1 MLNTL
6 IVIYKPEWIAA
17 FDGKRLSQDKLSR
30 HATDVAILS
39 LAAAQQ
45 HKAHKLAFVGRRR
58 RAK

>member
-6 IVIYKPEWIAA
+6 MVIYKPEWIAT
-17 FDGKRLSQDKLSR
+17 FDGKRLSQDKLTR

-39 LAAAQQ
+39 VAAVEQ
-45 HKAHKLAFVGRRR
+45 HKAHKLAFVGRRW